1 MSDRASAQDEIQK
14 GYSLEELSIID
25 QTTQKDACN
34 DERPGGLPEWKWKA
48 AVLIFIITGSC
59 SGYDVSN
66 VANIQPRL
74 YEAFGNIEL
83 LPWIGLSYSLAN
95 FAVLSFARKIA
106 YCFDLKW
113 VYLVHL
119 AIFMVGTAIGG
130 ASNDIQ
136 TMIVARVI
144 MGWGGSVCQ
153 QINFSYV
160 AILAKPA
167 ETAGLFGILSAMWA
181 VGLVVGGPIGSAF
194 AENSNTTWRWAFYIK
209 LPIVGLCL
217 ALAVICLPSRSL
229 TTGDVPVWRRLASI
243 DPIGVVF
250 NMVVP
255 VLFALATTFSGPI
268 WDWDSAASIAVWV
281 IFAVALVAW
290 VSQQYL
296 CIFTTPEESAIPMH
310 MFSKLRLLPIWVAT
324 GCAGAAYAVT
334 LYYTPLFYAF
344 ARGHGAIQQTVRMLP
359 FIIVFI
365 LVVLFTGV
373 LLTVICRYKIIYLCA
388 ANITL
393 AASIAMA
400 TTMDD
405 KVPEAQVMGIEA
417 LIGMGLGMQFQHGLG
432 ISNVINK
439 TERDRV
445 DSTVICNMVQMGS
458 IAITLSIAGCIFQNV
473 GFNLL
478 SSAVGRKQYSEEDI
492 REALAGVSSVVWQT
506 KDRQVVARGIAAV
519 TEVLSR
525 EFYIVVASSTVCLV
539 CAICMSSEKLDYV
552 RKKSTEATTL
562 ESS

>member
-1 MSDRASAQDEIQK
+1 MPGHALSQDETQK

-25 QTTQKDACN
+25 QREYKDACS

-48 AVLIFIITGSC
+48 AVLIFIVTGAC

-74 YEAFGNIEL
+74 YDAFGNIEL
-83 LPWIGLSYSLAN
+83 LPWIALSYSLAN

-119 AIFMVGTAIGG
+119 VIFMAGTAIGG

-194 AENSNTTWRWAFYIK
+194 AENSHTTWRWAS
-209 LPIVGLCL
+209 L
-217 ALAVICLPSRSL
+217 ATAN
-229 TTGDVPVWRRLASI
+229 VPAWRRLVGI

-250 NMVVP
+250 NMIVP

-268 WDWDSAASIAVWV
+268 WDWGSAASTAVWV
-281 IFAVALVAW
+281 VFAVALVSW
-290 VSQQYL
+290 ISQQYF
-296 CIFTTPEESAIPMH
+296 CTFTSPEERAIPMH
-310 MFSKLRLLPIWVAT
+310 MFSKLKLLPIWVAT

-365 LVVLFTGV
+365 FVVLFTGV
-373 LLTVICRYKIIYLCA
+373 LLTMIGRYKIIYLCA
-388 ANITL
+388 STITL

-400 TTMDD
+400 TTMNDR
-405 KVPEAQVMGIEA
+405 VSEALVMGIEA
-417 LIGMGLGMQFQHGLG
+417 VIGIGLGMQFQHGLG

-458 IAITLSIAGCIFQNV
+458 IAITLSIAGCVFQNV

-478 SSAVGRKQYSEEDI
+478 SSAVGQKEYSEEDI

-506 KDRQVVARGIAAV
+506 KDRQVVERGIAAV

-525 EFYIVVASSTVCLV
+525 EFYIVVASSVVCLI
-539 CAICMSSEKLDYV
+539 CAICMSSEKLDYG
-552 RKKSTEATTL
+552 KKKY
-562 ESS
+562 